1 MTALRPIEAAI
12 TRAAGAR
19 PVPGNRVSLLVDGTA
34 AYGAMLAQIAGARHW
49 IHLENYIFR
58 DDAIGRRIA
67 DALATRAREGVAV
80 RVLYDWLGSINTS
93 RRFWRDL
100 RRAGAEVRSFN
111 PPHLLQVFANLTR
124 DHRKLLVT
132 DGACAITGGQCI
144 GDEWIGDP
152 ARGLA
157 PWRDTGVEI
166 AGPAATALDVAFEQT
181 WRASGGIIPPL
192 EHRPAVPAS
201 GEAEVRVVVGEPGR
215 ERAYRTLEYLTAGSL
230 ERLWITDA
238 YLVPPPRLFQ
248 ALLDAARDG
257 ADIRLLVPGTS
268 DIPVVRNLTRIGYR
282 RLLRA
287 GIRIYEWDG
296 PMLHA
301 KTMVADG
308 RWARIGTSNLNAS
321 SLLGNYEIDVL
332 IEDLPFAKEMEALFR
347 RDLDA
352 SLEVERRFRGP
363 RRLQQVLPTDLQRR
377 RSGPAPVVRARSPR
391 QFRGRAAVAA
401 RTLVSAAR
409 RSIYGPLSLILVTLG
424 TLFLVLPRT
433 TAYVFG
439 FICVWF
445 ALAAGM
451 EAFRRREGGR
461 TSAPAGGRDS
471 GEAALPKV

>member
-1 MTALRPIEAAI
+1 MTGGPPTRLVRPIEAAI
-12 TRAAGAR
+12 NRAAGAR
-19 PVPGNRVSLLVDGTA
+19 PISGNRVGLLVDGLGT
-34 AYGAMLAQIAGARHW
+34 YEAMLAQIAGACHR

-58 DDAIGRRIA
+58 DDGIGRRIGE
-67 DALATRAREGVAV
+67 ALSARARDGVAV

-93 RRFWRDL
+93 RRFWREL
-100 RRAGAEVRSFN
+100 RRAGVEVRCFN
-111 PPHLLQVFANLTR
+111 PPHPFQVFANLTR

-132 DGACAITGGQCI
+132 DGACAVTGGQCI

-152 ARGLA
+152 TRGLT

-166 AGPAATALDVAFEQT
+166 AGPAAAALDAAFAIT
-181 WRASGGIIPPL
+181 WRASGGALPSTDTAPAPPD
-192 EHRPAVPAS
+192 A
-201 GEAEVRVVVGEPGR
+201 GDAEIRVVAGEPGR

-248 ALLDAARDG
+248 AFVDAARDG

-321 SLLGNYEIDVL
+321 SLLGNYEVDVL
-332 IEDLPFAKEMEALFR
+332 IEDTGFAQEMEALFR
-347 RDLDA
+347 QDLEQ
-352 SLEVERRFRGP
+352 SLEVERRLRGSG
-363 RRLQQVLPTDLQRR
+363 RFQQVMPSGLQRR
-377 RSGPAPVVRARSPR
+377 RSGPVPVRRSRSRR
-391 QFRGRAAVAA
+391 QFRGRAAIAA

-409 RSIYGPLSLILVTLG
+409 RSVYGPLSLILVTLG
-424 TLFLVLPRT
+424 TLFLMLPRT

-439 FICVWF
+439 LVCVWF
-445 ALAAGM
+445 ALAAGV
-451 EAFRRREGGR
+451 EAFQRREGGR
-461 TSAPAGGRDS
+461 PSRRD
-471 GEAALPKV
+471 G